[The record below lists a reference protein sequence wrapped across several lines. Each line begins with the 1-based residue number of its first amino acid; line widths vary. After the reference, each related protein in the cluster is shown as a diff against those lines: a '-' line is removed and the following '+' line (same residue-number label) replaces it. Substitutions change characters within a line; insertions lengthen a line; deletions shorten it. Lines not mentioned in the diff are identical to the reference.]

1 MEWKAF
7 RNSEYEI
14 SYGEEELKPL
24 LFQDDIGRICDSV
37 EASQHGNDRVAH
49 VMESKLLDF
58 NIDKSCF
65 LVVGNDKSKENIRN
79 QLEVSPLTLSGFPMK
94 EMTQEKYLGDYLHCN
109 GNPDSVAA
117 TVKVRSGLA
126 VSAVNEIKSVLEDC
140 RVNVA
145 GGLCAGIDIWE
156 LSVLPFLLNNCS
168 VWADIPKGVYEQ
180 LENIQKMFYRNLFA
194 TPISTPAP
202 ALLWETGGLTMQ
214 NRIKI
219 QKLSFYH
226 HLVNLEASSVAS
238 RIAIVAERAGYPGLI
253 QEYQMLC
260 AELKLPNPKQVSKL
274 SWKRLVKKA
283 VTEVNRVNLLE
294 IIQSKYEK
302 LNFDELKEEKYE
314 LKEYMKTMN
323 LYDARMKFSIRSK
336 MVKKVAFNYS
346 SDPKYSAQLWH
357 CTHCDR
363 MDSQTHILSCDSYQY
378 LRNGK
383 DLSSD
388 KDLVTYFREVISL
401 REKIENIV

>member
-1 MEWKAF
+1 MLHKLTKRHTIIKVKTGVGMTDEAETGENIGQGTGEGAILSAASIADGVEKAF

-37 EASQHGNDRVAH
+37 EAAQHGNDRVAH

-145 GGLCAGIDIWE
+145 VGLCEGIDIWE
-156 LSVLPFLLNNCS
+156 LSVLPQS
-168 VWADIPKGVYEQ
+168 QQ
-180 LENIQKMFYRNLFA
+180 LQCV
-194 TPISTPAP
+194 
-202 ALLWETGGLTMQ
+202 GG
-214 NRIKI
+214 
-219 QKLSFYH
+219 
-226 HLVNLEASSVAS
+226 
-238 RIAIVAERAGYPGLI
+238 
-253 QEYQMLC
+253 
-260 AELKLPNPKQVSKL
+260 
-274 SWKRLVKKA
+274 
-283 VTEVNRVNLLE
+283 
-294 IIQSKYEK
+294 
-302 LNFDELKEEKYE
+302 
-314 LKEYMKTMN
+314 
-323 LYDARMKFSIRSK
+323 
-336 MVKKVAFNYS
+336 YS
-346 SDPKYSAQLWH
+346 Q
-357 CTHCDR
+357 
-363 MDSQTHILSCDSYQY
+363 
-378 LRNGK
+378 G
-383 DLSSD
+383 
-388 KDLVTYFREVISL
+388 SL
-401 REKIENIV
+401 